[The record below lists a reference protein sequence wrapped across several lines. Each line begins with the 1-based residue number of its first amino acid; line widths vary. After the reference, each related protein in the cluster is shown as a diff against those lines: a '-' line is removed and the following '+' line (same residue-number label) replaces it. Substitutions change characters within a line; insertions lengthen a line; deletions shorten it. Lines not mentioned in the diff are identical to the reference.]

1 MKISREAPVLD
12 DDARRRLAGFILH
25 AQLAGRDLPD
35 HVGDIP
41 DRMLVDR
48 LGRMDAKEIL
58 ATLQELYGV
67 EWWTKEE
74 FQRAFVD
81 GALQGW
87 RPGTLVQQRA
97 GGLRIV
103 STTCPI
109 AADVEKDPRL
119 CQACQ
124 AIQKHAAYLALIGQV
139 QDVSVDRV
147 MSRGESACELNV
159 TYRREP
165 RRPS

>member
-1 MKISREAPVLD
+1 MKASREAPVPD
-12 DDARRRLAGFILH
+12 DDARRRLAGFLLH
-25 AQLAGRDLPD
+25 AQLAGRNLPER
-35 HVGDIP
+35 VGDMP
-41 DRMLVDR
+41 DRMIVDR
-48 LGRMDAKEIL
+48 LARMDAKELL

-87 RPGTLVQQRA
+87 RPGTLVQERPD
-97 GGLRIV
+97 GLRIV

-119 CQACQ
+119 CRSCR

-139 QDVSVDRV
+139 EDVSVDRV
-147 MSRGESACELNV
+147 MSKGDSACELNV
-159 TYRREP
+159 KFRPEP
-165 RRPS
+165 KRS

>member
-1 MKISREAPVLD
+1 MTTRTSQVLD
-12 DDARRRLAGFILH
+12 EEAQRRLAGFILH
-25 AQLAGRDLPD
+25 AQLAGRTLPR
-35 HVGDIP
+35 HMGDMP
-41 DRMLVDR
+41 ERMIVDR
-48 LGRMDAKEIL
+48 LARMDAKEVL

-87 RPGTLVQQRA
+87 RPGTLIQQRPD
-97 GGLRIV
+97 GLRIV

-119 CQACQ
+119 CVACR
-124 AIQKHAAYLALIGQV
+124 ALQKHAAYLALIGQV
-139 QDVSVDRV
+139 EDVRQHRL
-147 MSRGESACELNV
+147 MSNGESSCE
-159 TYRREP
+159 TDITFRREP
-165 RRPS
+165 RRT